1 MEDLDKKGDDLKKA
15 EELTDELA
23 QQPGVDAQPIKKKT
37 ADVKDKHQ
45 KAKEKTTD
53 KKEKLV
59 EYIIYIEEY
68 YEIIEEITEWVYVTK
83 PKPELNEPIATDPK
97 TLKKQLKDTEELQD
111 EFVEK
116 KPKMERVLVIIEY
129 ITMDCPNDV
138 TVVSEVQ
145 TIYQNAKKPFEDT
158 GLKIDVR
165 TNRLRSTLAQSQKF
179 QESLDDFLD
188 NLSHLGERLNNE
200 KPVSAKLETVKEQKA
215 EHAQVHNDVVQMEP
229 VFAQICTSANEVLEN
244 AEPGEEKDQ
253 LKEKIDD
260 VKEKFQTMKEKSTD
274 REKVLADEVD
284 FCEKFAQQHKPFNSW
299 LDTMEAKLNELTPLA
314 CEEDSVQRQ
323 VKDVKNLVQE
333 TGKNEPKIVEL
344 EETAKSAVDNAEVDQ
359 VFVEEDSKNDR
370 KRFDE
375 LKANVD
381 EKDKKLDELL
391 PLAQDYTKE
400 LKPVDE
406 VLDKVE
412 KVTGVAQQPM
422 ALNED
427 KIKEEKK
434 KLDDLAKELEET
446 KPVLEKFND
455 TSKKLQEEADEESP
469 ELPVVKK
476 ETENTNDRFD
486 KLQDDLKGR
495 KEKLDDYADKAEKF
509 NKDDEEFKDWMDK
522 ASKTPGLVEPVGTE
536 PDVLKRQLKEVEV
549 CFL

>member
-1 MEDLDKKGDDLKKA
+1 
-15 EELTDELA
+15 
-23 QQPGVDAQPIKKKT
+23 
-37 ADVKDKHQ
+37 
-45 KAKEKTTD
+45 
-53 KKEKLV
+53 
-59 EYIIYIEEY
+59 
-68 YEIIEEITEWVYVTK
+68 
-83 PKPELNEPIATDPK
+83 
-97 TLKKQLKDTEELQD
+97 
-111 EFVEK
+111 
-116 KPKMERVLVIIEY
+116 
-129 ITMDCPNDV
+129 
-138 TVVSEVQ
+138 
-145 TIYQNAKKPFEDT
+145 
-158 GLKIDVR
+158 
-165 TNRLRSTLAQSQKF
+165 
-179 QESLDDFLD
+179 
-188 NLSHLGERLNNE
+188 
-200 KPVSAKLETVKEQKA
+200 
-215 EHAQVHNDVVQMEP
+215 
-229 VFAQICTSANEVLEN
+229 
-244 AEPGEEKDQ
+244 
-253 LKEKIDD
+253 
-260 VKEKFQTMKEKSTD
+260 
-274 REKVLADEVD
+274 
-284 FCEKFAQQHKPFNSW
+284 
-299 LDTMEAKLNELTPLA
+299 
-314 CEEDSVQRQ
+314 
-323 VKDVKNLVQE
+323 
-333 TGKNEPKIVEL
+333 
-344 EETAKSAVDNAEVDQ
+344 